1 MAEKF
6 VTLDGLGRVVDRL
19 KGGGGAGALRTLT
32 LTVTADELAEQPVT
46 KPLAGLGSLNLV
58 SPVQDEDNIA
68 AWNESTLFIQ
78 DHKDNPDV
86 PDGSLRM
93 ICTNE
98 PDGPITIRIA
108 TMKEN

>member
-19 KGGGGAGALRTLT
+19 KGGCGTGAVRTLD

-78 DHKDNPDV
+78 DHTDNPDV
-86 PDGSLRM
+86 PDGSLR
-93 ICTNE
+93 ITCIAE
-98 PDGPITIRIA
+98 PSEDIRMHVTVLA
-108 TMKEN
+108 